1 MGLMDQLGQAVG
13 GMMGG
18 QSGQNPL
25 LQAITGL
32 LGKDSGIGG
41 LAGLVQAFQKNG
53 LGDIVNSWV
62 STGQNLPATPSQ
74 IEQGLGSDLLK
85 QLAGKA
91 GLSSGAASSQ
101 LAGLLPDLIDKLT
114 PNGKVEAGGLDQLM
128 KLVQGKMGA

>member
-18 QSGQNPL
+18 QGGQNPL
-25 LQAITGL
+25 LQVLTSL
-32 LGKDSGIGG
+32 LGKDGNIGG

-62 STGQNLPATPSQ
+62 GTGQNLPVTPSQ
-74 IEQGLGSDLLK
+74 IEQGLGGDLLS
-85 QLAGKA
+85 QLASKA

-114 PNGKVEAGGLDQLM
+114 PNGKIEAGGFEQLL
-128 KLVQGKMGA
+128 KFVQGR